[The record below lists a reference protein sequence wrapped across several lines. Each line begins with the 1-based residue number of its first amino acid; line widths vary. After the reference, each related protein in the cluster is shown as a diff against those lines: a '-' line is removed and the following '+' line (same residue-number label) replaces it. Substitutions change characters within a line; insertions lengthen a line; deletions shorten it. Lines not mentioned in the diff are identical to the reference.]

1 VSEPR
6 ARSRIELVLVAAVAD
21 NGVIG
26 RGGTLPWRL
35 RSDMRHFRA
44 TTWGKP
50 VVVGR
55 ATFLSFTIKPLPGR
69 TNIVLSRN
77 QTFAA
82 SGAVVVSSLN
92 AALQVASGDALRRA
106 ADAIMVVGGANI
118 YAQTIAIA
126 DRLLITRVHLRP
138 QGDAK
143 FPEIDPDAWCET
155 QRSEHRPGPDDET
168 SFTTLVYERRTGGV
182 ASAGDTLSD
191 IQARAPRRR
200 MRISRVV
207 TR

>member
-44 TTWGKP
+44 ITWGKP

-55 ATFLSFTIKPLPGR
+55 ATFLSFTAKPLPGR
-69 TNIVLSRN
+69 TNIVLSRDRS
-77 QTFAA
+77 FGAP
-82 SGAVVVSSLN
+82 GAVVASSLE
-92 AALQVASGDALRRA
+92 AALQAARGDALRRA
-106 ADAIMVVGGANI
+106 VGAIMVVGGADI

-126 DRLLITRVHLRP
+126 DRLLITRVHLQP

-143 FPEIDPDAWCET
+143 FPAIDPDAWRET
-155 QRSEHRPGPDDET
+155 ERSEHRPGPGDET
-168 SFTTLVYERRTGGV
+168 SFTTLVYERRKGSV
-182 ASAGDTLSD
+182 ASAQG
-191 IQARAPRRR
+191 
-200 MRISRVV
+200 MH
-207 TR
+207 

>member
-35 RSDMRHFRA
+35 KSDMRHFRA
-44 TTWGKP
+44 ITWGKP

-55 ATFLSFTIKPLPGR
+55 ATFLSFTTKPLPGR
-69 TNIVLSRN
+69 TNIVLSRDDS
-77 QTFAA
+77 FATPVA
-82 SGAVVVSSLN
+82 VVSSSVEPPLR
-92 AALQVASGDALRRA
+92 VARGDALRRA
-106 ADAIMVVGGANI
+106 VGAIMVVGGADI

-126 DRLLITRVHLRP
+126 DRLLITRVHLQP

-143 FPEIDPDAWCET
+143 FPAIDPDAWRET
-155 QRSEHRPGPDDET
+155 DRSEHRPGPDDET

-182 ASAGDTLSD
+182 ASA
-191 IQARAPRRR
+191 QA
-200 MRISRVV
+200 
-207 TR
+207 TH

>member
-1 VSEPR
+1 MSEPR
-6 ARSRIELVLVAAVAD
+6 ARSRIELVLLAAVAD

-35 RSDMRHFRA
+35 KSDMRHFRA
-44 TTWGKP
+44 ITWGKP

-77 QTFAA
+77 HSFGAP
-82 SGAVVVSSLN
+82 GAVLASSLE
-92 AALQVASGDALRRA
+92 AALQAARGDALRRA
-106 ADAIMVVGGANI
+106 AGAIMVVGGADV

-126 DRLLITRVHLRP
+126 DRLLITRVHLQP

-143 FPEIDPDAWCET
+143 FPAIDSDIWRESE
-155 QRSEHRPGPDDET
+155 RSEHRPGPDDEA
-168 SFTTLVYERRTGGV
+168 SFTTLVYERRTGSIV
-182 ASAGDTLSD
+182 SAPGSH
-191 IQARAPRRR
+191 
-200 MRISRVV
+200 
-207 TR
+207 